1 MEINKRDLIRFVGE
15 RLYDYYRRGVL
26 SVAPAYD
33 TTDITET
40 TPLAGTIKEF
50 FIQPYYNLLEYRDSL
65 KEDSLDRITFEQQY
79 PKLEY
84 EVGEVAQIISGAIKE
99 YISIQ
104 NQADVEKE
112 MLSRVHLDEKTRASV
127 QETLKNFGRVA
138 DNAKRKNTPEF

>member
-1 MEINKRDLIRFVGE
+1 M
-15 RLYDYYRRGVL
+15 
-26 SVAPAYD
+26 
-33 TTDITET
+33 
-40 TPLAGTIKEF
+40 
-50 FIQPYYNLLEYRDSL
+50 EYRDSL